1 MKYQKIKSMGVY
13 QMDKDDKEISGIDKR
28 LQC

>member
-13 QMDKDDKEISGIDKR
+13 QMDKEHKEISETDKR